1 MTMFADTLKPILC
14 IVAFL
19 SLSACG
25 TSGPIV
31 SHFGT
36 ETVAV
41 DLVVRTYEINDY
53 RKIGPTKHESYTSVL
68 ETARDACG
76 TRGQEPVLSAYNE
89 QGPYSLGVKY
99 RFLFVCH

>member
-1 MTMFADTLKPILC
+1 MTVKRFTFIAFAVCLF
-14 IVAFL
+14 AG
-19 SLSACG
+19 CG

-53 RKIGPTKHESYTSVL
+53 RKTGPTKHESYASVFK
-68 ETARDACG
+68 TA
-76 TRGQEPVLSAYNE
+76 
-89 QGPYSLGVKY
+89 
-99 RFLFVCH
+99 